1 VAYVRYVT
9 HGAVVTIVNLHHD
22 MAIVK
27 DPTTKSF
34 IWLQNDAHMW
44 HAGMVSNLE
53 NLVAEWL
60 PLPDLAEAL
69 DVSIKRVHSLIDER
83 AIIAV
88 RVGERNIRSVPA
100 AFLLDGAIVDSLKGT
115 ISVLKDSGYE
125 DHELLV
131 WLFTPDESLNGTPMD
146 ALRAG
151 RKTEIRR
158 RAQALSW

>member
-1 VAYVRYVT
+1 
-9 HGAVVTIVNLHHD
+9 
-22 MAIVK
+22 M
-27 DPTTKSF
+27 
-34 IWLQNDAHMW
+34 
-44 HAGMVSNLE
+44 SNLE

-69 DVSIKRVHSLIDER
+69 NVSIKRVHSLIDER

-88 RVGERNIRSVPA
+88 RVGARNIRSVPA

-125 DHELLV
+125 DDELLV

-158 RAQALSW
+158 RAQSLSW

>member
-1 VAYVRYVT
+1 
-9 HGAVVTIVNLHHD
+9 
-22 MAIVK
+22 M
-27 DPTTKSF
+27 
-34 IWLQNDAHMW
+34 
-44 HAGMVSNLE
+44 SNIE

-69 DVSIKRVHSLIDER
+69 DVSIKKIHSLIDER
-83 AIIAV
+83 AIISV

-100 AFLLDGAIVDSLKGT
+100 DFVQDGQLVDSLKGT

-125 DHELLV
+125 DDELLV
-131 WLFTPDESLNGTPMD
+131 WLFTPDESLPGTPME

>member
-1 VAYVRYVT
+1 MRVVT
-9 HGAVVTIVNLHHD
+9 HGAVVTIVNLHHGSTF
-22 MAIVK
+22 VK
-27 DPTTKSF
+27 DPTKKTCG
-34 IWLQNDAHMW
+34 WLQNRPGMW

-60 PLPDLAEAL
+60 PLPDLAEEL
-69 DVSIKRVHSLIDER
+69 DVSIKKVHSLIDER

-88 RVGERNIRSVPA
+88 RVGKRNIRSVPA
-100 AFLLDGAIVDSLKGT
+100 AFVLDGGIVDSLKGT
-115 ISVLKDSGYE
+115 ISVLMDSGYT
-125 DHELLV
+125 DDELLV

>member
-1 VAYVRYVT
+1 MHCVT
-9 HGAVVTIVNLHHD
+9 HGAGVTNVNLHHHVGF
-22 MAIVK
+22 VK
-27 DPTTKSF
+27 NPTKKSPV
-34 IWLQNDAHMW
+34 WLQNHPMMW
-44 HAGMVSNLE
+44 HAGVVSNLE

-88 RVGERNIRSVPA
+88 RIGARNIRSVPA
-100 AFLLDGAIVDSLKGT
+100 AFILDGAVVDSLKGT
-115 ISVLKDSGYE
+115 ISVLQDSGYE
-125 DHELLV
+125 DDELLV